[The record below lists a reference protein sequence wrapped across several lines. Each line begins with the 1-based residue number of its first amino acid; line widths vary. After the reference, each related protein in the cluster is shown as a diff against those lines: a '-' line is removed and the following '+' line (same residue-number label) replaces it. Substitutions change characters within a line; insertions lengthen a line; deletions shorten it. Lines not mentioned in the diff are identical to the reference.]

1 MDFNEILYCY
11 RIFWVDSLFFSG
23 RTRRFDFWVPVII
36 NFLITAFLG
45 LFGQLGG
52 TVVMAFNVVALIPGL
67 ANEVR
72 RLHDIGKSAW
82 WLLLYLVPVIG
93 WIVLLVFFLTDSKGD
108 NRYGESIKYS
118 DRHKKE
124 MK

>member
-11 RIFWVDSLFFSG
+11 RIFWVDTLFFSG

-36 NFLITAFLG
+36 NALIGIVLS
-45 LFGQLGG
+45 LFGPFGKTFL
-52 TVVMAFNVVALIPGL
+52 MAFNVVAFVPSL

-82 WLLLYLVPVIG
+82 WMLLYFVPVIG
-93 WIVLLVFFLTDSKGD
+93 WILLFIFFRRVSF
-108 NRYGESIKYS
+108 
-118 DRHKKE
+118 H
-124 MK
+124 